1 MSRSEIAE
9 SYNNSIFSFLRN
21 LHIAFHTDCAILDS
35 HQYCRR
41 APFSP
46 HPDQLLLLVEFLMM
60 AILICA
66 RRYLVILLSC
76 ISLMVRDVEHL
87 LMCLLAICISCLEK
101 HLFRS
106 SAHFLIEVLV
116 FLLSSCRSC
125 LYILKIK
132 PLLVPSFANIFS
144 HPEGRFIILFM
155 VSFAVQKLVKLISP
169 FCLVLLLF
177 LLLGRLT

>member
-9 SYNNSIFSFLRN
+9 SFNNSIFSFLRN
-21 LHIAFHTDCAILDS
+21 LHIAFHSDYANLDS
-35 HQYCRR
+35 HQHCRR

-46 HPDQLLLLVEFLMM
+46 HPDQQLLLVEFLMM

-66 RRYLVILLSC
+66 RQYLVILLMC
-76 ISLMVRDVEHL
+76 ISLIIRDVEHL

-101 HLFRS
+101 HPFRS
-106 SAHFLIEVLV
+106 SAHFLIGVLV
-116 FLLSSCRSC
+116 LFLSSCRGC

-144 HPEGRFIILFM
+144 HPEGRFYHF
-155 VSFAVQKLVKLISP
+155 VYGF
-169 FCLVLLLF
+169 FCCAKACKID
-177 LLLGRLT
+177 